1 MSTKIKKSPK
11 SKKVSTSKKS
21 PKGKKSTH
29 GELSLYSDKKK
40 YYYYKKLLVMGIDKD
55 EIYTEKD
62 SKAKKNVDG
71 YLNYIV
77 PIIFKGYAKS
87 ICNAIRRIPMDM
99 MTTYSIDP
107 GKCEIDYNRTKTIYH
122 GDYMSKRLSLIP
134 IYQKSL
140 ESYDDKS
147 KLKFVLEYDNDTD
160 ENVDIYVYEHLQ
172 VSYDG
177 SSTMDGKKVDIKKL
191 ILYNMLILTLK
202 PKEKIHIECGI
213 SDGIGIENPRY
224 NGAISMYKYWND
236 KDNTTIRENNKDELN
251 YNKNDDGSPEYTII
265 SIETNGK
272 LDPITT
278 FRKIFDVI
286 MNELDT
292 IFDKHYVI
300 EVDSAIK
307 ELLTITVDNMD
318 YTIGN
323 IILEYM
329 LKMVKSDNS
338 MNLHETKITMKDKH
352 PTMHSVIYEIR
363 LPDLYVVNLEN
374 TARDTTVGSI
384 VDKYGSDVSDHN
396 SVIFMQIAIKNAKD
410 DVDDIIKNFNN
421 LIK

>member
-1 MSTKIKKSPK
+1 M
-11 SKKVSTSKKS
+11 
-21 PKGKKSTH
+21 
-29 GELSLYSDKKK
+29 
-40 YYYYKKLLVMGIDKD
+40 
-55 EIYTEKD
+55 
-62 SKAKKNVDG
+62 
-71 YLNYIV
+71 
-77 PIIFKGYAKS
+77 
-87 ICNAIRRIPMDM
+87 
-99 MTTYSIDP
+99 
-107 GKCEIDYNRTKTIYH
+107 
-122 GDYMSKRLSLIP
+122 
-134 IYQKSL
+134 

-160 ENVDIYVYEHLQ
+160 EHVDIYVYEHLQ
-172 VSYDG
+172 VLYDG
-177 SSTMDGKKVDIKKL
+177 SSTMNGKKIDIKKL
-191 ILYNMLILTLK
+191 IIYDMLILTLK
-202 PKEKIHIECGI
+202 PNDKIHIECGI
-213 SDGIGIENPRY
+213 SDGIGIEHPRY
-224 NGAISMYKYWND
+224 NGAVSMYKYWND
-236 KDNTTIRENNKDELN
+236 KDNTTIRENNEDELN
-251 YNKNDDGSPEYTII
+251 YNKNDDGSPESIII

-272 LDPITT
+272 FDPITT
-278 FRKIFDVI
+278 FRKIFDV
-286 MNELDT
+286 MLNELDT

-329 LKMVKSDNS
+329 LKMVKGDNS

-374 TARDTTVGSI
+374 TTVLSTV

-396 SVIFMQIAIKNAKD
+396 SVIFMQLAIQNAKD

-421 LIK
+421 LIKNK